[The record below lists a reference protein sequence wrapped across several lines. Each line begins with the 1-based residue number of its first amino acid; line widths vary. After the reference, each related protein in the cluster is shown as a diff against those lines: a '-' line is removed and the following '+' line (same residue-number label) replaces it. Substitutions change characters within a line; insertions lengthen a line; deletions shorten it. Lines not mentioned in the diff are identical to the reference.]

1 MGALDGVRVIELA
14 GIGPGPFC
22 GMMLADMG
30 ADVIRVDRSA
40 AVTGGDPEH
49 PPRDILARGRRS
61 IGVDLKHP
69 EGRETALRLV
79 EGADLCFE
87 GFRPGVAERLGV
99 GPEDCLERNPA
110 LVYGRMTGWGQDG
123 PYASAAGHDINY
135 IALAGVLAHLGR
147 VDTGPVPPLNL
158 VGDFGGGGMYLAF
171 GMVCALVEARGSGRG
186 QVVDA
191 AMVDGAASL
200 MSAFFGMM
208 SSGFHQPQRGMNLLD
223 TGAHF
228 YDVYQCADGE
238 WISLGAI
245 ETQFYT
251 EMLERLGLDPDE
263 FAAQHDRE
271 QWPALKAKVA
281 QVVATRTRDQWD
293 AVLTGT
299 DVCYAPVLSAT
310 EAIGHPHNVARG
322 TFVDVAG
329 VIQPGPAPRFSL
341 TPGEIR
347 RPPSHAGQHT
357 DEILAEAGFDAE
369 AVVALRADGAVA

>member
-30 ADVIRVDRSA
+30 AEVIRVDRASE
-40 AVTGGDPEH
+40 VTGGDPEQ
-49 PPRDILARGRRS
+49 PPRDVLARGRRS

-69 EGRETALRLV
+69 EGRETVLRLV
-79 EGADLCFE
+79 ESADLFFE

-99 GPEDCLERNPA
+99 GPGDCLGRNPA

-135 IALAGVLAHLGR
+135 IALAGVLAHIGR
-147 VDTGPVPPLNL
+147 GHTGPVPPLNL

-171 GMVCALVEARGSGRG
+171 GMVCALVEARNSGRG

-208 SSGFHQPQRGMNLLD
+208 SSGFHQPQRGVNLLD

-228 YDVYQCADGE
+228 YAVYQCSDGE
-238 WISLGAI
+238 WIALGAI
-245 ETQFYT
+245 EPQFYA

-263 FAAQHDRE
+263 FATQYDRA
-271 QWPALKAKVA
+271 QWPTLSEKVA

-293 AVLTGT
+293 SALAGT
-299 DVCYAPVLSAT
+299 DVCYAPVLSAF
-310 EAIGHPHNVARG
+310 EAVEHPHNVARS

-329 VIQPGPAPRFSL
+329 VVQPSLAPRFSR

-357 DEILAEAGFDAE
+357 DEILAEAGFDAD
-369 AVVALRADGAVA
+369 AVVALRTTGAIA